1 MTTPEKKPILKTKT
15 FWTAIAASIA
25 ALAGWQTETIPFA
38 DALQTL
44 AISLIGIF
52 IRKDLPK

>member
-1 MTTPEKKPILKTKT
+1 MAEKKPLLKTKT
-15 FWTAIAASIA
+15 FWTAIAAMLGA
-25 ALAGWQTETIPFA
+25 AAGWQTGQIDFA